1 MAPYI
6 GFDPWCAGAVSH
18 AAMADRLV
26 PMAWATK
33 YATAGQIAADLLA
46 ITTGHFEA
54 VRHLDEEELLL
65 AM

>member
-1 MAPYI
+1 
-6 GFDPWCAGAVSH
+6 
-18 AAMADRLV
+18 MADWLV

-33 YATAGQIAADLLA
+33 YATDAGQIAADLLA

-54 VRHLDEEELLL
+54 VRHLDGEVLLL